1 MQLITVDIKV
11 QQSKSSALR
20 AKLEHPSVTT
30 DQSPEVMDVFDT
42 ERCVTGLCV

>member
-11 QQSKSSALR
+11 QQSKISALR